1 MAIAEQ
7 EEQAHVGAGMIP
19 RGSETE
25 QRQLL
30 AFLPA
35 VVIATVGAIAVI
47 YATRLGPWAFSDGA
61 GYVMLARNVVA
72 GRGLGLMRASGDFQP
87 LSMHPPLYPLSLVA
101 LRMIGVELM
110 TAVRWL
116 DAVLFALT
124 IVIAALTIY
133 YVSRIA
139 WLALSAAA
147 VTLVTPIMAELYTGA
162 LSEPLFFV
170 AGLGSL
176 LLLVVFFDTRRRW
189 MLVVAGLA
197 AGMAVLTRYLGVAY
211 VGTGVVG
218 LLIFGAREW
227 KRRLVDTTI
236 YTVLAASPAG
246 VWLAWT
252 NAQSGAAA
260 PRQWNW
266 DLSGLW
272 DRAEPIRGG
281 LVAEFWNWI
290 PFISGIEAVPYRYKL
305 GLLAIIGLAL
315 ALALIFTVRR
325 LWRLEG
331 DAVRRDPALRLI
343 GLMVLFIGGYLMM
356 LSVVFLFGRP
366 PLDAADIDQR
376 ILTPVYLAL
385 LLSVFAM
392 VLLVLRAWPGTRWG
406 LGVPIVLTI
415 VWFAPQSWRT
425 LERLRAASGGY
436 MSQSWL
442 NSETVQSARAL
453 PGDVSIISNESTA
466 LMFHLDRPAYDVPEL
481 IRAEPQLISTR
492 FGDGESG
499 EERIFREQGA
509 ALILFDSVFWQ
520 LKAIYDQDADSRLE
534 AMTEGL
540 EVYAELSDGAIYFY
554 PDLTKP

>member
-7 EEQAHVGAGMIP
+7 KEQAHIGAGRVP
-19 RGSETE
+19 RGAASKW
-25 QRQLL
+25 RQLL
-30 AFLPA
+30 ALLPVI
-35 VVIATVGAIAVI
+35 VVAAAGAMAAI

-101 LRMIGVELM
+101 LRLTGVELL

-124 IVIAALTIY
+124 IAIVGLTIY
-133 YVSRIA
+133 YVSRMA
-139 WLALSAAA
+139 WLALAATA
-147 VTLVTPIMAELYTGA
+147 VTLVTPALAELYTGA

-170 AGLGSL
+170 TGLGSL

-211 VGTGVVG
+211 VGTGIVG
-218 LLIFGAREW
+218 LLIFGARKL
-227 KRRLVDTTI
+227 KRRVGDTAI
-236 YTVLAASPAG
+236 YAALAATPTV
-246 VWLAWT
+246 VWLAWA
-252 NAQSGAAA
+252 NAQTGAAA
-260 PRQWNW
+260 PRQWVW
-266 DLSGLW
+266 DLAGLW

-281 LVAEFWNWI
+281 LVAEFWNWV
-290 PFISGIEAVPYRYKL
+290 PFVGGIEAVPYRYRL
-305 GLLAIIGLAL
+305 GLLAIIGLVLTL
-315 ALALIFTVRR
+315 AMIFTVRR
-325 LWRLEG
+325 LWRREG
-331 DAVRRDPALRLI
+331 AALRRDPALRLI
-343 GLMVLFIGGYLMM
+343 GLMVLFIGGYLMI

-376 ILTPVYLAL
+376 ILTPIYLASL
-385 LLSVFAM
+385 ISGFAM
-392 VLLVLRAWPGTRWG
+392 VPLVLRAWPGTRWG
-406 LGVPIVLTI
+406 LGVPIVLTLLAI

-425 LERLRAASGGY
+425 LEGLRAASGGY

-442 NSETVQSARAL
+442 NSETVQSASTL
-453 PGDVSIISNESTA
+453 PGGVSIISNESTA
-466 LMFHLDRPAYDVPEL
+466 LMFHLDRPAYDLPEL

-499 EERIFREQGA
+499 EERIFREEGA
-509 ALILFDSVFWQ
+509 ALILFDSVYWQ
-520 LKAIYDQDADSRLE
+520 LRGVYDEQADARL
-534 AMTEGL
+534 ASMVEGL
-540 EVYAELSDGAIYFY
+540 DLYAGLSDGAIYFY
-554 PDLTKP
+554 PQP